1 MHLRSIVR
9 AVGIAVVLAGVA
21 VRVDALGPGKC
32 PNDSKLL
39 NGGPT
44 LVEGDGPG
52 TWWGLVIDG
61 LEAAGFDTDNEKID
75 YLNLLFGTT
84 FTNLNDLKTYN
95 LGLVTS
101 GWDLNQNGYVCAFEL
116 RGTRAYSGDPL
127 IDITSF
133 GISDDRV
140 AKK

>member
-1 MHLRSIVR
+1 MRARSIVWAMGV
-9 AVGIAVVLAGVA
+9 AVFLAGVA
-21 VRVDALGPGKC
+21 GRVDALGPGRC

-61 LEAAGFDTDNEKID
+61 LNAAGFETDNEKIE

-84 FTNLNDLKTYN
+84 FTSLDELKTYN

-133 GISDDRV
+133 GISDDKV